1 MENDMASLQNTL
13 TVSCEVIYAL
23 AILPKNH
30 FCVYIY
36 SRKVKIAIH
45 SKLRRPQFD
54 SWVRKIYWRRDRLPT
69 PTFLGFPGGSEG
81 KASACNVGDPGLI
94 PGSARS
100 PGEGNGHPLQDSCL
114 ENPMDRG
121 AWQATVHAVVKS
133 RT

>member
-1 MENDMASLQNTL
+1 MASLQNTL

-54 SWVRKIYWRRDRLPT
+54 SWVRKIYWRRNRLPT
-69 PTFLGFPGGSEG
+69 PTFLGFPCGLAG
-81 KASACNVGDPGLI
+81 KQSAGNVGDLGSIPGL
-94 PGSARS
+94 GRT
-100 PGEGNGHPLQDSCL
+100 PGEGKG
-114 ENPMDRG
+114 
-121 AWQATVHAVVKS
+121 
-133 RT
+133 